1 MNKRAFRTED
11 VFMPNKLVSS
21 DFFERESVLAA
32 ILLTPALLIVLG
44 VLIFPMVTSLGLS
57 FTDLKL
63 TKPGSGIFI
72 GLKNY
77 ITALK
82 APLFWASMLRTTI
95 FGVSTVL
102 TETCLGVAIAM
113 LLNQKFVGRG
123 FVRGLV
129 ILPWALPYVVNGI
142 MWKWI
147 FDANYGAFNAAL
159 TQLGLIDTYKIW
171 LGNPKAAMVIVICAN
186 IWKETPVAVILIL
199 AALQSIP
206 AELYEAAA
214 IDGARGMKRFSRITL
229 PLLKPI
235 IMTLIIIKTV
245 WALKEFDL
253 IYIITKGGPAN
264 GTNMFSYYIYQNTF
278 QFLNF
283 GYGSALAYLLTILTI
298 GLSMLY
304 MKSLKG
310 GLDVEG

>member
-1 MNKRAFRTED
+1 
-11 VFMPNKLVSS
+11 MPCAKANSS
-21 DFFERESVLAA
+21 LFEREGVLAF
-32 ILLTPALLIVLG
+32 TLLIPSMLVILG
-44 VLIFPMVTSLGLS
+44 VLIFPLITSLGLS

-63 TKPGSGIFI
+63 TKPKSGVFI
-72 GLKNY
+72 GLGNY
-77 ITALK
+77 FDAIMD
-82 APLFWASMLRTTI
+82 PIFWASIQRTLI
-95 FGVSTVL
+95 FAVSTVL
-102 TETCLGVAIAM
+102 IETCMGVAIAL

-159 TQLGLIDTYKIW
+159 TQLGIIEKYHIW
-171 LGNPKAAMVIVICAN
+171 LGDPSTAMILVIFAN
-186 IWKETPVAVILIL
+186 IWKETPVAIILVL

-206 AELYEAAA
+206 ADLYEAAA
-214 IDGARGMKRFSRITL
+214 IDGAKRVKIFTHITL

-235 IMTLIIIKTV
+235 IISLIIIKTI

-283 GYGSALAYLLTILTI
+283 GYGSALAYMLTILTI
-298 GLSMLY
+298 GLSAIY
-304 MKSLKG
+304 MRSLKG
-310 GLDVEG
+310 GLEIES

>member
-1 MNKRAFRTED
+1 VTAAKAGART
-11 VFMPNKLVSS
+11 
-21 DFFERESVLAA
+21 FETEGVLA
-32 ILLTPALLIVLG
+32 LALLAPSLAVILG
-44 VLIFPMVTSLGLS
+44 VLVFPMVSSLALS

-63 TKPGSGIFI
+63 TDPKSG
-72 GLKNY
+72 GLIWLGNY
-77 ITALK
+77 LSAMKDPI
-82 APLFWASMLRTTI
+82 FWASLRRTLI
-95 FGVSTVL
+95 FAVSTVSV
-102 TETCLGVAIAM
+102 ETCLGVAIAM

-142 MWKWI
+142 MWKWV

-159 TQLGLIDTYKIW
+159 TQLGVIKEYRIW
-171 LGNPKAAMVIVICAN
+171 LGDPSTAMILVIFAN
-186 IWKETPVAVILIL
+186 IWKETPVAIILAL

-214 IDGARGMKRFSRITL
+214 IDGARRLRCFARITL

-235 IMTLIIIKTV
+235 IMSLIVIKTI

-264 GTNMFSYYIYQNTF
+264 GTNMFSYYIYQHTF

-283 GYGSALAYLLTILTI
+283 GYGSALAYILTLLAI
-298 GLSMLY
+298 AMSAIY

-310 GLDVEG
+310 GLDVAS

>member
-1 MNKRAFRTED
+1 MARGA
-11 VFMPNKLVSS
+11 S
-21 DFFERESVLAA
+21 DSRLFEREGFLSAVL
-32 ILLTPALLIVLG
+32 LLPALAVILG
-44 VLIFPMVTSLGLS
+44 VLIFPMLSSLGLS

-63 TKPGSGIFI
+63 TNPKSGAFI
-72 GLKNY
+72 GLGNY
-77 ITALK
+77 REALRD
-82 APLFWASMLRTTI
+82 PLFWASMGRTGV
-95 FGVSTVL
+95 FAVSTVL
-102 TETCLGVAIAM
+102 IETSLGVLIAM
-113 LLNQKFVGRG
+113 LLDRKFVGRA

-147 FDANYGAFNAAL
+147 FDANYGAFNALL
-159 TQLGLIDTYKIW
+159 TQLHVIGSYRIW
-171 LGNPKAAMVIVICAN
+171 LGEPSTAMVLVILAN
-186 IWKETPVAVILIL
+186 IWKETPVAVILVL

-206 AELYEAAA
+206 EELYEAAA
-214 IDGARGMKRFSRITL
+214 IDGAGVLRRFFRITM

-235 IMTLIIIKTV
+235 VVSLIVIKTI

-264 GTNMFSYYIYQNTF
+264 GTNIFSYYIYQNTF

-283 GYGSALAYLLTILTI
+283 GYGSALAYLLTILAI
-298 GLSMLY
+298 AMSAFY

-310 GLDVEG
+310 GLDAQS

>member
-1 MNKRAFRTED
+1 MARA
-11 VFMPNKLVSS
+11 NGGSGA
-21 DFFERESVLAA
+21 FEREGVLAA
-32 ILLTPALLIVLG
+32 ALLAPSLAVILG
-44 VLIFPMVTSLGLS
+44 VLVFPMLSSLALS
-57 FTDLKL
+57 FTGLKL
-63 TKPGSGIFI
+63 SDPGSGRIVWL
-72 GLKNY
+72 GNY
-77 ITALK
+77 LTAMRD
-82 APLFWASMLRTTI
+82 PIFWASMRRTLI
-95 FGVSTVL
+95 LAVSTVSI
-102 TETCLGVAIAM
+102 ETALGVAVAM

-147 FDANYGAFNAAL
+147 FDANYGALNAAL
-159 TQLGLIDTYKIW
+159 TQLGLIKEYRIW
-171 LGNPKAAMVIVICAN
+171 LGDPSTAMVLVIFAN
-186 IWKETPVAVILIL
+186 IWKETPVAIILAL

-214 IDGARGMKRFSRITL
+214 IDGARRLRCFARITL

-235 IMTLIIIKTV
+235 IMSLVVIKTI

-264 GTNMFSYYIYQNTF
+264 GTNMFSYYIYQHTF

-283 GYGSALAYLLTILTI
+283 GYGSALAYILTLLAI
-298 GLSMLY
+298 AMSAIY
-304 MKSLKG
+304 MRSLKG
-310 GLDVEG
+310 GLDVES